1 MILLFIYL
9 FVCCLRMCVSKCW
22 TVLLFNELLLSLEGQ
37 FTLNRLFSSQGHHR
51 KCLPMNC
58 SIPSYSYYLL
68 STIIYLT
75 YFWHIFIYLCCVSL
89 SLLICEEINTKMNVL
104 ALFDYLKITI
114 DPCFKLYCQVH
125 TYGEMPFLQA
135 HSQKCSNQYQ

>member
-1 MILLFIYL
+1 MFTHELFYSKLFI
-9 FVCCLRMCVSKCW
+9 
-22 TVLLFNELLLSLEGQ
+22 
-37 FTLNRLFSSQGHHR
+37 
-51 KCLPMNC
+51 
-58 SIPSYSYYLL
+58 L
-68 STIIYLT
+68 STVHVQNSEIIYLT
-75 YFWHIFIYLCCVSL
+75 YLWGIFIYLCCVSL